1 MIYLILCDFTKDRVV
16 LCKKKRL
23 DTVSNLYYLNGG
35 ANGVRTRDLI
45 VANDALSQLSYS
57 PNAEQL

>member
-1 MIYLILCDFTKDRVV
+1 MSSFLMKASLVKTKTKNQKEKSSTAEEILDFV
-16 LCKKKRL
+16 
-23 DTVSNLYYLNGG
+23 GG

-57 PNAEQL
+57 PNAE

>member
-1 MIYLILCDFTKDRVV
+1 MQLIYTGSLR
-16 LCKKKRL
+16 
-23 DTVSNLYYLNGG
+23 NLFGG

-57 PNAEQL
+57 PNAL

>member
-1 MIYLILCDFTKDRVV
+1 M
-16 LCKKKRL
+16 
-23 DTVSNLYYLNGG
+23 SGG

-57 PNAEQL
+57 PTGLTIIGASPFKDKCLVEGMEGPLEEVSYPA